1 MGSGCGALYHGAMW
15 ILTGLTM
22 PTHLLTELVP
32 ILQVAIGPVILIS
45 GVGLLLLSMTNRL
58 GRAIDRSRI
67 LSRELQENPKA
78 DRERIL
84 AQIRI
89 LSRRADLI
97 QRAITLAS
105 VSVLLAAILI
115 IALFLMALFRFNAAW
130 LIVVL
135 FIGCMFSLIGALVA
149 FIQDINH
156 SLEALKLELRS
167 PDEAKSKRT

>member
-1 MGSGCGALYHGAMW
+1 MW
-15 ILTGLTM
+15 VLSGLTM
-22 PTHLLTELVP
+22 PSHLLTELVA
-32 ILQVAIGPVILIS
+32 ILQIAIGPVILIS

-67 LSRELQENPKA
+67 LCRELRKNPKA

-89 LSRRADLI
+89 LSKRADLI

-115 IALFLMALFRFNAAW
+115 IALFLMALFRLNAAW
-130 LIVVL
+130 PIIVL
-135 FIGCMFSLIGALVA
+135 FIGCMLSLIGSLVA
-149 FIQDINH
+149 FIQDINR

-167 PDEAKSKRT
+167 PDEGKMAERNG

>member
-1 MGSGCGALYHGAMW
+1 
-15 ILTGLTM
+15 M
-22 PTHLLTELVP
+22 PTNLLTELVP
-32 ILQVAIGPVILIS
+32 VLQIAIGPVILIS

-58 GRAIDRSRI
+58 GRAIDLSRV
-67 LSRELQENPKA
+67 LSRELRENPKT
-78 DRERIL
+78 DRVRVL

-115 IALFLMALFRFNAAW
+115 ITLFMMALFRINAAW
-130 LIVVL
+130 LIIL
-135 FIGCMFSLIGALVA
+135 IFIGCMVSLIGSLVA

-156 SLEALKLELRS
+156 ALEALKLEMK
-167 PDEAKSKRT
+167 EENT

>member
-1 MGSGCGALYHGAMW
+1 MSAD
-15 ILTGLTM
+15 
-22 PTHLLTELVP
+22 LLTELVP
-32 ILQVAIGPVILIS
+32 ILQIAIGPVILIS

-67 LSRELQENPKA
+67 LSQELRENPNV

-97 QRAITLAS
+97 QRSITLAS

-115 IALFLMALFRFNAAW
+115 IVLFLMALFRIHAAW
-130 LIVVL
+130 VIVGL
-135 FIGCMFSLIGALVA
+135 FIGCMLSLIGDLIA
-149 FIQDINH
+149 FIQDINR
-156 SLEALKLELRS
+156 SLEALKLELKS
-167 PDEAKSKRT
+167 TDGAKTPSV